1 MSKTVLDVRFGREL
15 GELAYDPR
23 RNAIG
28 LDPAEQIADLVLAG
42 IIIYG
47 WPATATWTLGVLAGV
62 NLITSGSPLQW
73 LPLLGSA

>member
-28 LDPAEQIADLVLAG
+28 LDPTEQIADLVLAG

-47 WPATATWTLGVLAGV
+47 WPVTWALGVLAGV
-62 NLITSGSPLQW
+62 NLITSRLAVCS
-73 LPLLGSA
+73 